1 MNKYAIWAGAII
13 LSFFAGRIMYLPLSG
28 ELLAKGT
35 SSVALP
41 QSMQEVKF
49 GAGGNELRIKINLG
63 TINPN
68 EWPKTVKLSKRV
80 YVSTGDNDQQT
91 ALEKGTTV
99 EVRDLDGESYILKV
113 SPGGPLEG
121 IVPIVETDFA
131 QQVIAYRARR
141 HFGASTAVA
150 QNEKPAPVP
159 PPTLPDVVAN
169 DPAKAPS
176 PAAPNATPEPKPA
189 PEPAPTPEPEP
200 EPEPE
205 PANLNPEQIVA
216 AMQESVKGGGIKE
229 FKFEQVEG
237 WKAGE
242 EENVDGEMYQTGL
255 AAYKAQ
261 TIFGEKTV
269 QAKALIQK
277 GKVVKW
283 IYAKTG
289 MEIR

>member
-13 LSFFAGRIMYLPLSG
+13 FSFFAGRIMYLPLSG
-28 ELLAKGT
+28 SLLGK
-35 SSVALP
+35 SSSTVVLP

-49 GAGGNELRIKINLG
+49 GAGGTELRIKINLG
-63 TINPN
+63 TIKQN
-68 EWPKTVKLSKRV
+68 EWPKTVKLAKRV
-80 YVSTGDNDQQT
+80 YVSTDDNDK
-91 ALEKGTTV
+91 AVPLEKGSTV
-99 EVRDLDGESYILKV
+99 EVRGLDGESYLLKV
-113 SPGGPLEG
+113 SPGGPLKG
-121 IVPIVETDFA
+121 SVPIVETDFA

-141 HFGASTAVA
+141 HFGAITPVA
-150 QNEKPAPVP
+150 QNINPAPVP
-159 PPTLPDVVAN
+159 PPTLPPVAN
-169 DPAKAPS
+169 NDAAKTSPPSAPAVDPALK
-176 PAAPNATPEPKPA
+176 PN
-189 PEPAPTPEPEP
+189 PEPAPAPEPEP

-205 PANLNPEQIVA
+205 PANLNAEQIVA
-216 AMQESVKGGGIKE
+216 AMQENVKGGGIKE

>member
-1 MNKYAIWAGAII
+1 MNKYVIWAGAII
-13 LSFFAGRIMYLPLSG
+13 LSFVAGRIMYLPLSG
-28 ELLAKGT
+28 VLLAEGK

-49 GAGGNELRIKINLG
+49 GAGSNELRIKINLG
-63 TINPN
+63 TIKPS
-68 EWPKTVKLSKRV
+68 EWPKTVKLTKRV
-80 YVSTGDNDQQT
+80 YVSTGDNNQET

-121 IVPIVETDFA
+121 IVPIVQTDFA
-131 QQVIAYRARR
+131 QQVIAYRARN
-141 HFGASTAVA
+141 HFGAGTAVA
-150 QNEKPAPVP
+150 KNDDPAPVP

-169 DPAKAPS
+169 DPAKTLS
-176 PAAPNATPEPKPA
+176 PATPTATPEPNPV
-189 PEPAPTPEPEP
+189 PEPAPAPKPEP

-216 AMQESVKGGGIKE
+216 AMQESVKGGEIKE

-242 EENVDGEMYQTGL
+242 EENVDGETYQTGL

>member
-1 MNKYAIWAGAII
+1 MNKYVIWAVAII
-13 LSFFAGRIMYLPLSG
+13 LSFFIGRVMYLPLSG
-28 ELLAKGT
+28 SLLAGGAG
-35 SSVALP
+35 SGAVS

-49 GAGGNELRIKINLG
+49 GSGSNELRIKINLG
-63 TINPN
+63 SIKET
-68 EWPKTVKLSKRV
+68 EMPKSVTLTKRV
-80 YVSTGDNDQQT
+80 DVSSEGNTQKT

-99 EVRDLDGESYILKV
+99 QVRKMIKESYLLDI
-113 SPGGPLEG
+113 SPGGPLTG
-121 IVPIVETDFA
+121 VVPIAHTDFA

-141 HFGASTAVA
+141 HFGADAAIADNAPPS
-150 QNEKPAPVP
+150 PVP
-159 PPTLPDVVAN
+159 PPTLPEVADN
-169 DPAKAPS
+169 TAPKSNPAPSPSPAPS
-176 PAAPNATPEPKPA
+176 PA
-189 PEPAPTPEPEP
+189 P

-205 PANLNPEQIVA
+205 PAAEPASLNAEQIVT